1 MTRALVWHWKIAVVS
16 VLAVCLI
23 AGLTLG
29 IPLLSDK
36 SSEVLAAEL
45 ASRSPEVQHALG
57 SEEVQVLE
65 TQVRGHEAVVIC
77 ASESG
82 EFVTVQVDL
91 EGKEIVK
98 VTPNV
103 SPANDGMPDLDGGTL
118 ETTTDNLSYAL
129 GEGIPI
135 EITNISPE
143 TISGGGVYY
152 YVYDLEGNW
161 VAGNGIFL
169 AFELQPGEGLPT
181 LIWNQADKD
190 GKQVESGTY
199 VIQGK
204 AGDYSDATLVY
215 VG

>member
-16 VLAVCLI
+16 VLAVGLI

-36 SSEVLAAEL
+36 STEVLAAEL
-45 ASRSPEVQHALG
+45 ASSSPEVQHALG
-57 SEEVQVLE
+57 SEGVQVLE

-77 ASESG
+77 AGESG

-91 EGKEIVK
+91 ESKEIVK

-103 SPANDGMPDLDGGTL
+103 SPANNEMPDLDGGTL
-118 ETTTDNLSYAL
+118 ETTTDKFSYAS
-129 GEGIPI
+129 GEEVTI

-152 YVYDLEGNW
+152 YVHDLEGNW
-161 VAGNGIFL
+161 VAGNGLFL
-169 AFELQPGEGLPT
+169 AFELQPGEGLPSLT
-181 LIWNQADKD
+181 WNQVDKD